1 MSLGTLFV
9 IAAPSGAGKTSL
21 IKALLAEMDGIGVSV
36 SHTTRR
42 PRPGEEDGLHYHFV
56 TVDAF
61 RAMIGRQEFV
71 EHAEVYGNFYG
82 TSKGSLQTLLD
93 QGRDVILEIDWQGAR
108 QVRAQFPECI
118 SVSILPPSRQ
128 TLEERLSARGQDDT
142 EVIARRMTQAIEEIS
157 HYEEF
162 DYLIINDNFESALQE
177 LQAVILGQR
186 LRLEAQ
192 RIRWKDLLDQLLA

>member
-21 IKALLAEMDGIGVSV
+21 IKALLAEMDGISVSV

-177 LQAVILGQR
+177 LQAVILSQR